1 VTAWRRIGRLVL
13 GVTVVVASLGLVAG
27 RSSAAPGP
35 LPDSPVGTQLTW
47 FLGAVASAPLADSV
61 IEAHFDASFLAKV
74 SPTTLNSV
82 LTQDVP
88 SSAASLVAIVSE
100 EPASLVVVASFG
112 GQLEQVTISV
122 DSAGLIDGL
131 LLSPYVPPSP
141 TSWAQIDRVL
151 KTLGPHV
158 GFLAA
163 RVSPSGKCAPIHEL
177 DPSTARPL
185 GSEFKLFV
193 LGALA
198 HKIASGGLSWKQELT
213 VTAAL
218 KSVGSESGSLQNSPD
233 GTKVS
238 VHQTA
243 VKMISISDN
252 TAADMLIHLVGRT
265 AVEAQDRQWSTHAA
279 LNTPFLTTRELFLLH
294 YAHYPGLAHQYLG
307 LPPAKRA
314 AFLVS
319 SVDPV
324 ALNQIQGVTT
334 PRAIDSLEWF
344 ASPDD
349 ICRAFSGLHQLSTK
363 SSLAPLGSVLS
374 VNDGDIGLNRTTWPT
389 IWFKGGSEPGVLT
402 LGYLAQNAKHQT
414 FVVSA
419 MVSNPGAA
427 LSPAATEDLL
437 SIVKGAFTLVR

>member
-1 VTAWRRIGRLVL
+1 MLRLVL
-13 GVTVVVASLGLVAG
+13 GATMVVASLGLAATG
-27 RSSAAPGP
+27 SSAAPGP
-35 LPDSPVGTQLTW
+35 VPDSPVGTQLTW
-47 FLGAVASAPLADSV
+47 FLGAVADAPLADSV
-61 IEAHFDASFLAKV
+61 IETHFDASFLATV

-82 LTQDVP
+82 LTEDVP
-88 SSAASLVAIVSE
+88 SSGASLVAIVSE
-100 EPASLVVVASFG
+100 EPTSLVVEATFG
-112 GQLEQVTISV
+112 GRSEQVTISV

-141 TSWAQIDRVL
+141 TSWSEIDRQL

-163 RVSPSGKCAPIHEL
+163 RLSPGGKCAPIHEF
-177 DPSTARPL
+177 DQSTARPL

-198 HKIASGGLSWKQELT
+198 HQIATGRLSWKHQLT

-218 KSVGSESGSLQNSPD
+218 KSVGSESGSLQDSPD
-233 GTKVS
+233 GSKVS
-238 VHQTA
+238 VRQTA

-265 AVEAQDRQWSTHAA
+265 TVEAQDRQWSTHAA
-279 LNTPFLTTRELFLLH
+279 LNDPFLTTRELFLLH
-294 YAHYPGLAHQYLG
+294 YVNYPVLAHQYLR
-307 LPPAKRA
+307 LPAAKRL

-319 SVDPV
+319 SVDPR
-324 ALNQIQGVTT
+324 ALDQIQGTTT
-334 PRAIDSLEWF
+334 PRAIDSIEWF

-349 ICRAFSGLHQLSTK
+349 ICRAFSGLRQLSKK
-363 SSLAPLGSVLS
+363 SSLAPIGSVLS
-374 VNDGDIGLNRTTWPT
+374 VNDGDIGLNRKMWPI

-402 LGYLAQNAKHQT
+402 LGYLAENAKHQT

-419 MVSNPGAA
+419 MASNPRAA